1 DTAFSFIH
9 DLGFI
14 PKIVDGKRGFKV
26 MIGGGLGANP
36 TLSLKAYDFLP
47 EDQVI
52 PLTEAV
58 LRVFDRYGER
68 NRRMKARFKFLITD
82 IGLEKTMELVREEWK
97 AIRHKV
103 YPINLDILPP
113 PVIPD
118 KVPVADVE
126 IKDLVKFERWRR
138 TNVIAQKQEGFFG
151 VYVKL
156 LLGNLSS

>member
-1 DTAFSFIH
+1 EPFDVSPYAYETFQYLLRNPVNQEMGRKFKISFSSSDDDTAFSFIH

-113 PVIPD
+113 AI
-118 KVPVADVE
+118 
-126 IKDLVKFERWRR
+126 
-138 TNVIAQKQEGFFG
+138 
-151 VYVKL
+151 
-156 LLGNLSS
+156 